1 MTLTLSGQTGGTFS
15 ANSAGTNG
23 IETLNIVS
31 SGSKNTVALGDEATA
46 TITKVTVSG
55 DQAAVLT
62 EAAADPADAVTTFDA
77 SAATGAC
84 TYTTG
89 TAARDMTITG
99 GSGDDTITVG
109 GTTFTAADVVDGGA
123 GSDTLSIGVTGAQT
137 QALLAKVTNVE
148 ALALDWRYCSPDAW
162 QGCFGYFLRR
172 LAALVCKRLFSTLGT
187 PTILRLF

>member
-77 SAATGAC
+77 SAATGAV

-123 GSDTLSIGVTGAQT
+123 GSDTLSIDTAQLGT
-137 QALLAKVTNVE
+137 LAKVTNVE
-148 ALALDWRYCSPDAW
+148 ALTLWRYAVDVSKDVSLLPSAW
-162 QGCFGYFLRR
+162 HALSKLVFNTGYTN
-172 LAALVCKRLFSTLGT
+172 ATVVLGDWLT
-187 PTILRLF
+187 